1 MIAIKR
7 ITTKTALVFKDIRLH
22 ALQESPTAFSSTFA
36 MESQLPDEEWQRRAA
51 RWGGE
56 GSDALFL
63 AFDGETAC
71 GIVGSYVEKGTS
83 DRAQVVSMW
92 VDPAFRHAGVGKALI
107 DAIVEWNRSHDVRE
121 VRLMVTS
128 VNAGAI
134 RFYERMGFRMTGVT
148 GPYPNDPAI
157 IEYEMALTVG

>member
-1 MIAIKR
+1 
-7 ITTKTALVFKDIRLH
+7 
-22 ALQESPTAFSSTFA
+22 
-36 MESQLPDEEWQRRAA
+36 
-51 RWGGE
+51 
-56 GSDALFL
+56 
-63 AFDGETAC
+63 
-71 GIVGSYVEKGTS
+71 
-83 DRAQVVSMW
+83 MW

-107 DAIVEWNRSHDVRE
+107 DAIVEWNRTHDVRE